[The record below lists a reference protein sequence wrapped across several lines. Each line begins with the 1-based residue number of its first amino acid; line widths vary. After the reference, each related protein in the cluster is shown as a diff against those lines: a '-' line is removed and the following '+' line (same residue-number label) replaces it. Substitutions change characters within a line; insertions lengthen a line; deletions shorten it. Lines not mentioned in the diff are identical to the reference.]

1 MISSKVLEMS
11 VYIRALEAQA
21 LCRGLSKAC
30 HFIWHVF
37 ENVSKRSLFGDIMK
51 HFCKTWKT
59 ENDWIIVELHLEG
72 HWTRAMLNLLL
83 NDAVWKR
90 WRPLVCVHR
99 DLEQHPDLRGPFI
112 PSQPHSWRHCSH
124 PHTVIQP
131 GFTVFSTI
139 LPASPTAAGLQS
151 NTVHFP
157 SSGDLK
163 SNSRALE
170 AGPVHTSLWGHA
182 PSTWAKVLREKDFC
196 FCSLATKTKIKIT
209 VLCAHFLPAHTVLY
223 LHQTFW
229 WLSLAY
235 KINSPGIR
243 YQFRAENGDERWVLY
258 HQRQTWR
265 MSAAFC
271 LLVGLD

>member
-21 LCRGLSKAC
+21 LCRGLSMAC

-59 ENDWIIVELHLEG
+59 ENDWIIVESRLEG

-90 WRPLVCVHR
+90 WRPLVCVHG

-124 PHTVIQP
+124 PHAVIQP

-139 LPASPTAAGLQS
+139 LPASPTASFIMQDFRVTQSIFLPQETLRATAGLLRQ
-151 NTVHFP
+151 
-157 SSGDLK
+157 
-163 SNSRALE
+163 ALCTPHSE
-170 AGPVHTSLWGHA
+170 GMPLPHGPRSWERRTFVSVLWQQ
-182 PSTWAKVLREKDFC
+182 KQK
-196 FCSLATKTKIKIT
+196 
-209 VLCAHFLPAHTVLY
+209 
-223 LHQTFW
+223 
-229 WLSLAY
+229 
-235 KINSPGIR
+235 
-243 YQFRAENGDERWVLY
+243 
-258 HQRQTWR
+258 
-265 MSAAFC
+265 
-271 LLVGLD
+271 